1 MRVTASG
8 QVGFGPESG
17 PCAAF
22 SQAGAA
28 VSPASLSLNTC
39 AGSAVDVGYKKANQ
53 TYFESSRDVLRVV
66 RRDLSERLAHQK
78 AGRGHP
84 APRARAVLC
93 EQVIYHDRVR
103 HARWYGAIAD
113 GRYVEGGARVVS
125 HISAPTML
133 YGGPIDGHVARRD
146 EEPMSEH
153 RRLRDIISGLPGLLS
168 VALGVPSMAKV
179 LCDALS
185 SLMAPLI
192 HHGAEEA
199 ARLMKATRVVMTPGD
214 DFKRPQIRSHLNQ
227 GKLDL
232 ERRPLTCPEPRWRR
246 VRVEGLRQGAR
257 LACKKATL
265 DETHGLGSE
274 CGLK

>member
-1 MRVTASG
+1 MTRFA
-8 QVGFGPESG
+8 
-17 PCAAF
+17 
-22 SQAGAA
+22 
-28 VSPASLSLNTC
+28 
-39 AGSAVDVGYKKANQ
+39 
-53 TYFESSRDVLRVV
+53 LR
-66 RRDLSERLAHQK
+66 ERLSASTSSTL
-78 AGRGHP
+78 
-84 APRARAVLC
+84 RAILC
-93 EQVIYHDRVR
+93 EHVIYHDRVR

-192 HHGAEEA
+192 QHGAEEA

>member
-1 MRVTASG
+1 MTRFA
-8 QVGFGPESG
+8 
-17 PCAAF
+17 
-22 SQAGAA
+22 
-28 VSPASLSLNTC
+28 
-39 AGSAVDVGYKKANQ
+39 
-53 TYFESSRDVLRVV
+53 LR
-66 RRDLSERLAHQK
+66 ERLSASTSSTL
-78 AGRGHP
+78 
-84 APRARAVLC
+84 RAILC
-93 EQVIYHDRVR
+93 EHVIYHDRVR

-199 ARLMKATRVVMTPGD
+199 ARLMKAMRVVMTPGD